1 MTTFFTVLVLGLL
14 LGGIYGLVSIGLNLI
29 FGVIRIVNFAHGETL
44 MLAMYATYFSYAW
57 AGINPYLAIITVA
70 PLMFVFG
77 VLVQRL
83 LMQPLMADPI
93 MQIFASFGLMI
104 FLQNIVLLMTDGQP
118 FGLPPI
124 GISTVDLLGLNVSF
138 ARLVALVAVTLIA
151 IGLHVFLHHTM
162 SGKAIRAVTQDKRAA
177 AAMGINV
184 DRIYLMAFGLGCA
197 VTGVAGCLLTPVY
210 TLSPTIGSDF
220 MVAAFA
226 VVVLGGLGSIWG
238 AYIGGLAVG
247 IVEVLAGFYID
258 PSLRRA
264 IWFLIFIAVLVAR
277 PAGLMGTVGAE
288 EVGFRERH

>member
-1 MTTFFTVLVLGLL
+1 MTNFFTVLILGLL

-29 FGVIRIVNFAHGETL
+29 FGVIRVVNFAHGETL
-44 MLAMYATYFSYAW
+44 MLAMYATYFSYVW
-57 AGINPYLAIITVA
+57 GGVDPYVAIIIVA

-77 VLVQRL
+77 VLVQRF

-104 FLQNIVLLMTDGQP
+104 FLQNTVLMMTDGQP

-151 IGLHVFLHHTM
+151 IGLHLFLHRTM
-162 SGKAIRAVTQDKRAA
+162 SGKAIRAVTQDRRAA

-184 DRIYLMAFGLGCA
+184 DRIYLVAFGLGCA

-238 AYIGGLAVG
+238 AYIGGLSVG

-264 IWFLIFIAVLVAR
+264 VWFTIFVAVLVAR
-277 PAGLMGTVGAE
+277 PAGLLGVVGAE
-288 EVGFRERH
+288 EVGLREQH

>member
-1 MTTFFTVLVLGLL
+1 MTNFFTVLILGLL

-44 MLAMYATYFSYAW
+44 MLAMYATYFSYTW
-57 AGINPYLAIITVA
+57 AGIDPYVAIIIVA

-77 VLVQRL
+77 VVVQRL

-104 FLQNIVLLMTDGQP
+104 FLQNIVLMMTDGQP

-124 GISTVDLLGLNVSF
+124 GISTVDLLGLHVSF

-151 IGLHVFLHHTM
+151 IGLHVFLHRTM
-162 SGKAIRAVTQDKRAA
+162 TGKAIRAVTQDRRAA
-177 AAMGINV
+177 VGMGINV

-210 TLSPTIGSDF
+210 TLSPYIGSDF
-220 MVAAFA
+220 MIAAFA

-264 IWFLIFIAVLVAR
+264 VWFLIFIAVLVAR

-288 EVGFRERH
+288 EVGFREQH